1 MVWDICQKAITQG
14 SLLLQGTGEESRDFI
29 HALDIAKAL
38 SIILESAPMTG
49 EVYNLGTGR
58 EVKISELATMVL
70 NSLEQ
75 DFTPEFDGVVPP
87 GNPLNWQ
94 ADISKLKSI
103 GFTPTVELE
112 RGVKTF
118 VNWCRAELVGV

>member
-1 MVWDICQKAITQG
+1 MA
-14 SLLLQGTGEESRDFI
+14 
-29 HALDIAKAL
+29 
-38 SIILESAPMTG
+38 G

-58 EVKISELATMVL
+58 EVKISELVTMVL
-70 NSLEQ
+70 NSLEA
-75 DFTPEFDGVVPP
+75 DFLPQFDGIVPI

-94 ADISKLKSI
+94 ADIAKLNSI
-103 GFTPTVELE
+103 GFNPTVELE